1 MKKIEM
7 RKAMAVLA
15 TLATFSAVAGEEVL
29 KKPVDQLTEAERA
42 ERHRILQYRHT
53 GGFITKREANP
64 GMFAF
69 VNTQKGVGECVFSDD
84 VAEMCRICKID
95 YMLTN
100 RTTTVTLANALEAL
114 KETRANAALFIVD
127 DASIP
132 TTLLF
137 APESRWGIV
146 NIAALKKDSPDSQ
159 VLERRLRREIWRG
172 FSIVAGSY
180 TTETP
185 HCVLAP
191 VASLR
196 DLDNIDGNTFSPEPL
211 SRMEKNMRRFGIKP
225 YYRCSYKAAV
235 KQGWAP
241 APTNDVQKAVWE
253 KVKADKERGPTNPI
267 TIPPP
272 NAQK

>member
-1 MKKIEM
+1 MKTLM
-7 RKAMAVLA
+7 FCSVMAA
-15 TLATFSAVAGEEVL
+15 AVACYADGDVL
-29 KKPVDQLTEAERA
+29 KKPVDQLTEAERI

-53 GGFITKREANP
+53 GGFITRRETNP

-69 VNTQKGVGECVFSDD
+69 VNAQKAVDARVFSDD
-84 VAEMCRICKID
+84 VVEMCRICKID
-95 YMLTN
+95 YLLTN
-100 RTTTVTLANALEAL
+100 RAESVTMATAIDVL
-114 KETRANAALFIVD
+114 KETRANAALFVVD
-127 DASIP
+127 DAAVP
-132 TTLLF
+132 TAILV

-146 NIAALKKDSPDSQ
+146 NVAALKADGPGAE

-196 DLDNIDGNTFSPEPL
+196 DLDNLDGNTFSPEPL
-211 SRMEKNMRRFGIKP
+211 SRMERNLRRLGIKP

-241 APTNDVQKAVWE
+241 APTNEVQKAIWDA
-253 KVKADKERGPTNPI
+253 VKARKNGGK
-267 TIPPP
+267 
-272 NAQK
+272 AGGK

>member
-1 MKKIEM
+1 MNLKGF
-7 RKAMAVLA
+7 ATCLSSVLVCMP
-15 TLATFSAVAGEEVL
+15 LIGEDIL
-29 KKPVDQLTEAERA
+29 SKPISLLTETERA

-53 GGFITKREANP
+53 GGFITRRETNP

-69 VNTQKGVGECVFSDD
+69 VNAQNSIAEDVFADD
-84 VAEMCRICKID
+84 IAEMCRICKID
-95 YMLTN
+95 YAIS
-100 RTTTVTLANALEAL
+100 RRSSGVELATAIAAL

-127 DASIP
+127 DPSNP

-146 NIAALKKDSPDSQ
+146 NIAALKKDSPKKDA
-159 VLERRLRREIWRG
+159 LERRLRREIWRG

-180 TTETP
+180 TTEIP

-196 DLDNIDGNTFSPEPL
+196 DLDELDGNTFSPEPL
-211 SRMEKNMRRFGIKP
+211 SRIEKNLRRLGIKP
-225 YYRCSYKAAV
+225 YYRCSYKTAC

-241 APTNDVQKAVWE
+241 APTNDVQKVIWE
-253 KVKADKERGPTNPI
+253 NVKKKQAERSPG
-267 TIPPP
+267 
-272 NAQK
+272 K